1 MPRSDQL
8 GPDIADLDLMTS
20 ALVNDM
26 FNENNRDRID
36 WREETN
42 QADMDRIQLKKC
54 GLPRKY
60 HEQENPS
67 QPLWLGGM

>member
-42 QADMDRIQLKKC
+42 QADMDRILDCKGKEPKVHPE
-54 GLPRKY
+54 GL
-60 HEQENPS
+60 S
-67 QPLWLGGM
+67 L